1 MNTILCI
8 ETATPVCSVA
18 LGRDGVLLGVKE
30 LSEGYVHSE
39 MLLPFIAGLLNETGV
54 KKKDIS
60 AISVSAGPGSYT
72 GLRIGVS
79 SAKGLCYALDVP
91 LISISTLEAIAY
103 GMRKNLMDHSMKI
116 ERDLLFCPM
125 IDARRMEV
133 YTALYDSALQEV
145 LPAQALVVNDES
157 FSDYFGKHKI
167 MFAGDGS
174 MKCKSVLGNKLGA
187 DFSMDVSASAS
198 SMIELS
204 FEKFRN
210 SRFENLAL
218 FEPFYLKE
226 FRSGTP
232 SAAES

>member
-103 GMRKNLMDHSMKI
+103 GMRKKLMDHSMKI
-116 ERDLLFCPM
+116 EGDLLFCPM

-133 YTALYDSALQEV
+133 YTALYDQELNEV
-145 LPAQALVVNDES
+145 LPVQAMVVNENS
-157 FSDYFGKHKI
+157 FSEYFGKHNI
-167 MFAGDGS
+167 LFSGDGS
-174 MKCKSVLGNKLGA
+174 GKCAQLLDTVKGAHFSVE
-187 DFSMDVSASAS
+187 VSASAAH
-198 SMIELS
+198 MVALS
-204 FEKFRN
+204 DKKFRD
-210 SRFENLAL
+210 SRFESLAL

-226 FRSGTP
+226 FRSGAP
-232 SAAES
+232 SSAE

>member
-1 MNTILCI
+1 MEIILCI

-54 KKKDIS
+54 RKKEIS
-60 AISVSAGPGSYT
+60 AVSVSAGPGSYT
-72 GLRIGVS
+72 GLRIGIS
-79 SAKGLCYALDVP
+79 AAKGLCYALDVP
-91 LISISTLEAIAY
+91 LISVPTLEAMAY
-103 GMRKNLMDHSMKI
+103 GMRNKLATAGRETKDS
-116 ERDLLFCPM
+116 LLFCPM

-145 LPAQALVVNDES
+145 LPVQAMVVSDDS
-157 FSDYFGKHKI
+157 FSDYFGKHQI

-174 MKCKSVLGNKLGA
+174 KKCEPVLGNKVGA
-187 DFSMDVSASAS
+187 DFSTEVLASAA

-232 SAAES
+232 STAES